1 VLLELLVGGV
11 DGGAAVSRARALQL
25 LLLLLLLQ
33 PRFRA
38 PFHCGYWKTKLLV
51 AAAGLTPS
59 GCGG

>member
-25 LLLLLLLQ
+25 LLLLLLQ

-38 PFHCGYWKTKLLV
+38 PLRCGYWKTKLLV